1 MSTWTSQDL
10 AARDATYDPN
20 DVRAE
25 LEEQAIPLKSI
36 RIPLQPGLSAAWAP
50 NGYGKTYIFNH
61 LNAMNQYAFGGEYAA
76 GLERFKNHYIVA
88 QLELADEN
96 RSNPTPIVPYHA
108 LGLVVQNAGGKF
120 GVVVITGNELA
131 AREVS
136 EIIRADAAQ
145 PPFSVFVRRISP
157 ANGADSSEEILE
169 SGWAY
174 SRDSKWFNVNDP
186 ADNPD
191 EHLYMGHNLRNIAND
206 AIEEFT
212 QCTFD
217 YHETPSESEKG
228 RFDGFLDTM
237 KPTPARATNCL
248 PYGCLRPLVIR

>member
-1 MSTWTSQDL
+1 M
-10 AARDATYDPN
+10 
-20 DVRAE
+20 
-25 LEEQAIPLKSI
+25 
-36 RIPLQPGLSAAWAP
+36 
-50 NGYGKTYIFNH
+50 
-61 LNAMNQYAFGGEYAA
+61 
-76 GLERFKNHYIVA
+76 
-88 QLELADEN
+88 
-96 RSNPTPIVPYHA
+96 
-108 LGLVVQNAGGKF
+108 
-120 GVVVITGNELA
+120 ITGNELA

-136 EIIRADAAQ
+136 EILRADAAQ

-212 QCTFD
+212 QCTFV
-217 YHETPSESEKG
+217 YHEHLDEKVA
-228 RFDGFLDTM
+228 DGFLGQWM
-237 KPTPARATNCL
+237 PTLQEQRLSSA
-248 PYGCLRPLVIR
+248 GCLRPLVIR